1 MQHSHWRSQSH
12 LSRVLAAIERFLI
25 GAGFDRMP
33 WLVIA
38 FGAGIV
44 AWFGLTGPWQW
55 LTLVTLCLAT
65 VAMALMWRDH
75 AEQFVYL
82 RQAVVLVPLA
92 VAAGCL
98 LIWAK
103 SELVGQPPIEKPM
116 IAWMDGRVIDR
127 QDRPSQRRVRLVL
140 EARLPGGEG
149 AVRVRLNL
157 PEALD
162 QEAIEPGSVLRLRA
176 RLMPPAPP
184 MLPGGYNFARTAW
197 FSGLAATGT
206 VIAPVQVLKDGSDQG
221 GLKAIQIALSRH
233 IRSQLDGSSGALA
246 ATLASGDRGSIA
258 IEDDQAMRD
267 SGLAHLLSISGLHVS
282 ALIALAYLVALRLL
296 ALWPWLTLRVR
307 LPLAAAACG
316 AFSGVF
322 YTLLTGAEVPT
333 VRSCI
338 GSLLV
343 LAAVALGRDALSTRM
358 LAIVAFLVLL
368 LWPEALIGPSFQFS
382 FAAVLAIVA
391 LSQSAPIRQFMSARD
406 ESWLKRGARN
416 LAMIFLTGLLIE
428 FALMPIGLYHFHK
441 AGFYGAFANVIAI
454 PLTTVVIMPLI
465 AGSLL
470 LDVVGLGAPG
480 WWLVD
485 QALKALLGL
494 AHWVSAQPGA
504 VTRMP
509 AIGSASFLLFVAGG
523 LWLALWRGR
532 MRLLGLIPSV
542 IGALSLTT
550 LQPPDV
556 LISRDGRHIGIT
568 EPISGDLLILRDG
581 KSSFA
586 KDNLTEISG
595 MNGATRLL
603 SDWEGARC
611 NKDFCSVAI
620 ERNGRTWFLLISRGT
635 DYVPERDLAAACER
649 SDIAISDRWLP
660 ASCRPR
666 WLKAD
671 RELLASEG
679 GLSIDLG
686 DGSVRSVAQ
695 SQGAHGWNQLQAR

>member
-1 MQHSHWRSQSH
+1 
-12 LSRVLAAIERFLI
+12 
-25 GAGFDRMP
+25 MP

-38 FGAGIV
+38 FGAGIIS
-44 AWFGLTGPWQW
+44 WFALAGPLQW
-55 LTLVTLCLAT
+55 LSLIMLCLGT
-65 VAMALMWRDH
+65 VLAVLVWRDR
-75 AEQFVYL
+75 EEEFVCL
-82 RQAVVLVPLA
+82 RQALVLVPIA
-92 VAAGCL
+92 IGAGCL

-103 SELVGQPPIEKPM
+103 SELVGQPPIAKPT
-116 IAWMDGRVIDR
+116 IAWMEGRVLER
-127 QDRPSQRRVRLVL
+127 QDQPTQARVRLVL
-140 EARLPGGEG
+140 ATRLPDS
-149 AVRVRLNL
+149 ARAAKVRLNL

-162 QEAIEPGSVLRLRA
+162 QKAIAPGSVLRLRA

-184 MLPGGYNFARTAW
+184 MLPGGYNFARAAW
-197 FSGLAATGT
+197 FSGLAGTGT
-206 VIAPVQVLKDGSDQG
+206 VIAPVEVLKDGRDQR
-221 GLKAIQIALSRH
+221 GLKAMQIALSRH
-233 IRSQLDGSSGALA
+233 VRSQIDGSSGALA

-258 IEDDQAMRD
+258 EEDDQAMRD

-282 ALIALAYLVALRLL
+282 ALIALAYLVSLRLF

-307 LPLAAAACG
+307 LPLMAAACG
-316 AFSGVF
+316 AFAGIF

-391 LSQSAPIRQFMSARD
+391 LSQSAPVRRFLSARD
-406 ESWLKRGARN
+406 ESWLTRTARN
-416 LAMIFLTGLLIE
+416 LAMIFLTGLVIE

-454 PLTTVVIMPLI
+454 PLTTVVVMPLI
-465 AGSLL
+465 AGALL
-470 LDVVGLGAPG
+470 LDLVGLGAPG

-485 QALKALLGL
+485 LALKALLGL

-509 AIGSASFLLFVAGG
+509 AMGSGSFALFVAGG

-532 MRLLGLIPSV
+532 KRLLGLVPAV
-542 IGALSLTT
+542 IGTISLAG

-556 LISRDGRHIGIT
+556 LISRDGRHVGIT
-568 EPISGDLLILRDG
+568 DPGTGDLLIMRDG
-581 KSSFA
+581 RSSYA
-586 KDNLTEISG
+586 KDNLTEMSG

-603 SDWEGARC
+603 AEWEGARC
-611 NKDFCSVAI
+611 NADFCSVII
-620 ERNGRTWFLLISRGT
+620 EREGQEWSLLIGRGR
-635 DYVPERDLAAACER
+635 DFVPERALAAACER
-649 SDIAISDRWLP
+649 SDIVISDRWLP

-671 RELLASEG
+671 RRLLAREG
-679 GLSIDLG
+679 GLAIDLRAG
-686 DGSVRSVAQ
+686 RVRSVAQ
-695 SQGAHGWNQLQAR
+695 SQGEHGWSQLYERR

>member
-1 MQHSHWRSQSH
+1 
-12 LSRVLAAIERFLI
+12 
-25 GAGFDRMP
+25 MP
-33 WLVIA
+33 WLVVA

-44 AWFGLTGPWQW
+44 AWFGLSGPWQW
-55 LTLVTLCLAT
+55 LSLIALCLAAVSST
-65 VAMALMWRDH
+65 FVWRDRE
-75 AEQFVYL
+75 EQFVFL
-82 RQAVVLVPLA
+82 RQALVLVPLA
-92 VAAGCL
+92 IAAGCL

-103 SELVGQPPIEKPM
+103 SALVGQPPIARPL
-116 IAWMDGRVIDR
+116 IAWFDGQVLER
-127 QDRPSQRRVRLVL
+127 QDQSTQGRVRLVIST
-140 EARLPGGEG
+140 RLPDLEG
-149 AVRVRLNL
+149 AVRVRVNL

-162 QEAIEPGSVLRLRA
+162 QRAIEPGSVLRLRA

-184 MLPGGYNFARTAW
+184 MLPGGYDFARTAW

-206 VIAPVQVLKDGSDQG
+206 VIAPVQVLKDAQDQR
-221 GLKAIQIALSRH
+221 GLKTLQITLSRH
-233 IRSQLDGSSGALA
+233 IRTQLDGSSGALA

-258 IEDDQAMRD
+258 EEDAEAMRD

-282 ALIALAYLVALRLL
+282 ALIALTYFLALRLL

-307 LPLAAAACG
+307 LPLLAAACG
-316 AFSGVF
+316 AFAGIF

-358 LAIVAFLVLL
+358 LAVAAFLVLL
-368 LWPEALIGPSFQFS
+368 LWPESVIGPSFQFS
-382 FAAVLAIVA
+382 FAAVLSIIA
-391 LSQSAPIRQFMSARD
+391 LSQSVPIRRFLSAR
-406 ESWLKRGARN
+406 EENWFARTGRN
-416 LAMIFLTGLLIE
+416 LAMIFLTGLVIE

-454 PLTTVVIMPLI
+454 PLTTLVVMPLI

-470 LDVVGLGAPG
+470 LDLVGLGAPG

-485 QALKALLGL
+485 QALKGLLGL

-509 AIGSASFLLFVAGG
+509 EMGSASFILFVAGG

-532 MRLLGLIPSV
+532 VRLLGLIPATV
-542 IGALSLTT
+542 GTISLAA

-556 LISRDGRHIGIT
+556 LVSRDGRHVGIT
-568 EPISGDLLILRDG
+568 DPVSGNLLILRDG
-581 KSSFA
+581 RSTYA
-586 KDNLTEISG
+586 KDNLFELSG

-611 NKDFCSVAI
+611 NGEFCSVAI
-620 ERNGRTWFLLISRGT
+620 ERDGRTWFVLITRGR
-635 DYVPERDLAAACER
+635 DYVPERALAAACER
-649 SDIAISDRWLP
+649 SDIVIADRWLP

-671 RELLASEG
+671 RALLTREG
-679 GLSIDLG
+679 GLAIDLKAG
-686 DGSVRSVAQ
+686 RVRSVSQ
-695 SQGAHGWNQLQAR
+695 SQRQHGWSQTRNAERYSGVSSR